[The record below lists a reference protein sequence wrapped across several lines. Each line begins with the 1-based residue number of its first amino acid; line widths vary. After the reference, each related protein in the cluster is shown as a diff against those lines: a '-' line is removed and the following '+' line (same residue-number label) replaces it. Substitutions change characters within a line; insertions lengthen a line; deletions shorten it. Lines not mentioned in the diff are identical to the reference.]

1 MKIQTYKGGIK
12 FASNLLPGVNLR
24 GKTEIS
30 CRFVGLQNLGNSCYM
45 NSVLQMLYMLP
56 SVKQKYAGNSEAIFQ
71 TAPEDPA
78 ADFSSQVRRT
88 FRQNTN

>member
-1 MKIQTYKGGIK
+1 
-12 FASNLLPGVNLR
+12 
-24 GKTEIS
+24 
-30 CRFVGLQNLGNSCYM
+30 M

-56 SVKQKYAGNSEAIFQ
+56 SVKQKYARNSEAIFQ

-88 FRQNTN
+88 FMQNTN